1 MWFLNSIEW
10 TISPVIF
17 SLGPVQLRYY
27 GLLFALGFYLSYYL
41 VQRFYSDAN
50 VNPQEVEQLT
60 FYTILGTV
68 IGARLG
74 HVFFYEWEIY
84 SQNLLDI
91 FKIWQGGLASHG
103 GALGILISSYLYS
116 RKYKRNYLWILD
128 RIAIP
133 TALTGALIRMGNL
146 MNSEIYGTPT
156 QLPWGFIFV
165 NNGETLP
172 KHPTQIYEAIAYL
185 ISFVIL
191 YLIYNRRKAAT
202 QNGLLTGWFFIL
214 IFSFRFIIEFIKN
227 PQVSKEVDLLINY
240 GQFLSIPFVL
250 TGIALVIYSKKLPQ
264 NGL

>member
-1 MWFLNSIEW
+1 
-10 TISPVIF
+10 
-17 SLGPVQLRYY
+17 
-27 GLLFALGFYLSYYL
+27 
-41 VQRFYSDAN
+41 
-50 VNPQEVEQLT
+50 
-60 FYTILGTV
+60 
-68 IGARLG
+68 
-74 HVFFYEWEIY
+74 
-84 SQNLLDI
+84 
-91 FKIWQGGLASHG
+91 
-103 GALGILISSYLYS
+103 
-116 RKYKRNYLWILD
+116 
-128 RIAIP
+128 
-133 TALTGALIRMGNL
+133 MGNL

-165 NNGETLP
+165 NNGETQP